1 MIEIHICASP
11 ARMRRIQLRE
21 AWVGARNLP
30 IARMHKSVVNT
41 IVLIEMISRELEPL
55 AIFSAFL
62 KI

>member
-1 MIEIHICASP
+1 MC
-11 ARMRRIQLRE
+11 RIQLRE
-21 AWVGARNLP
+21 ASVGARNLP

-41 IVLIEMISRELEPL
+41 IVLIEMTSRELEPL